1 MKTKKLLS
9 IILAVLMLTTC
20 FSSALTAFAAED
32 AVTEVKTLIEA
43 FSGDMTKADASAEDL
58 AAYNEMVEAFNALS
72 AEEREVLDVI
82 AFDKLLLTVYD
93 REVALL
99 KAGGMSNSNA
109 LKKAHEQAKT
119 VISMPAYVE
128 TATALYNE
136 AYSIKTQAQFD
147 AFVESLKAA
156 PANAAVL
163 AGGYYRSYG
172 TFRYSVYNDKYGAEL
187 IFYAADKLSSVT
199 EKADSANKPVS
210 PKSVSKPTMSESDPA
225 YAEAYQKY
233 LAYKE
238 AQAQYYEDLYAFE
251 FEKHYL
257 PHVKVLTEACPYFT
271 FIYDIC
277 KNTVEA
283 KRNFNEN
290 GDTAKI
296 NEVMAVYN
304 TLSEAQ
310 KGWFAAVDGSYMFA
324 EKAENKVS
332 DYGVEYTYKRYKTVE
347 LIDFCVSMEFYYT
360 VKNFSDTVASIELP
374 CNNSDIAKAKA
385 AYNEIPA
392 SLITSIPAEDAAK
405 YKEILACAGPDE
417 AVDNEPALDSYI
429 ETDISYDI
437 SGNKAEALVNSI
449 FDLVLDVTKTENFA
463 AVIDKNILTNKTV
476 VSLAGMIYELLAEKT
491 NALINVVPSSMDYY
505 LTEEKFAGAVE
516 AFNAA
521 GDSWDA
527 VEIESG
533 DLGFEDGD
541 EEGFLDAAAA
551 MLRGVALI
559 QQVMSFENKQN
570 PTEGTYT
577 YGAYEELIPVFEIL
591 DLRSVM
597 SSADYTG
604 YVNAAENKSDARF
617 RAILAPIV
625 YLIADLGND
634 PVNTLLD
641 VLPKLSYAIDSD
653 LVNTQINKVISML
666 PDIISLDPVD
676 LTTAGIYS
684 LLNDKLLSPKG
695 ITLSEEEFTAL
706 IEALS
711 GCGTAV
717 KKESVM
723 RGVKYRMGIDSD
735 KGRTAAV
742 LLSWVLTVA
751 GQNPE
756 LVNTLLGALA
766 GENALIGAVLKIV
779 IILSTTVIPRR
790 VVFNLMSIFLTLAKA
805 LISVISIF

>member
-9 IILAVLMLTTC
+9 IILAVLMLTAS
-20 FSSALTAFAAED
+20 FSSALTVFAAED
-32 AVTEVKTLIEA
+32 NVTEVKNIITA

-58 AAYNEMVEAFNALS
+58 AAYNEMVSAFNALS
-72 AEEREVLDVI
+72 SEEREAFDVI
-82 AFDKLLLTVYD
+82 LFDKLLLAVYD

-109 LKKAHEQAKT
+109 LKKAHTQAKT

-128 TATALYNE
+128 TAAALYNE
-136 AYSIKTQAQFD
+136 AYNIKTQAQFD

-210 PKSVSKPTMSESDPA
+210 PKSVSKPSMSESDPA

-271 FIYDIC
+271 FVYDIC
-277 KNTVEA
+277 KNTIEA

-304 TLSEAQ
+304 TLSDSQ
-310 KGWFAAVDGSYMFA
+310 KGWFAAVDGTYMFA
-324 EKAENKVS
+324 EKVENKVS

-374 CNNSDIAKAKA
+374 CNNADIEKAKA

-392 SLITSIPAEDAAK
+392 SLITSIPAEAAAK
-405 YKEILACAGPDE
+405 YEEILACAGPDT
-417 AVDNEPALDSYI
+417 AVDNEPELDAYI
-429 ETDISYDI
+429 ETDIPYDI
-437 SGNKAEALVNSI
+437 SGNKAESLVNSI
-449 FDLVLDVTKTENFA
+449 FDIVLDVTKTESFRT
-463 AVIDKNILTNKTV
+463 VIDTNILTNKTV
-476 VSLAGMIYELLAEKT
+476 VSLAGMIYELLEEKT
-491 NALINVVPSSMDYY
+491 NGLLNITPADMKDY
-505 LTEEKFAGAVE
+505 LTEEKFAGALD

-521 GDSWDA
+521 GESWDA
-527 VEIESG
+527 VEIENG
-533 DLGFEDGD
+533 ALGFEDGD

-559 QQVMSFENKQN
+559 QQFMSFENKLN
-570 PTEGTYT
+570 PSEGTYT

-597 SSADYTG
+597 SSADYTD

-617 RAILAPIV
+617 RAILAPVV
-625 YLIADLGND
+625 YLIADIGND

-641 VLPKLSYAIDSD
+641 VLPKLSYAIDSGI
-653 LVNTQINKVISML
+653 VNTQINKILSML

-684 LLNDKLLSPKG
+684 ILNDKLLAPKG

-735 KGRTAAV
+735 SGRVSAV
-742 LLSWVLTVA
+742 LLLWVLDIA
-751 GQNPE
+751 GKNQE
-756 LVNTLLGALA
+756 LVNTLLGALV
-766 GENALIGAVLKIV
+766 GENGFVGAILKIA
-779 IILSTTVIPRR
+779 IILSTTVIPRA
-790 VVFNLMSIFLTLAKA
+790 VVFNLLSIFITIARVFL
-805 LISVISIF
+805 SVVSIF